1 MLTLQV
7 PTADPALKQTVE
19 TRPKAVTQWLDRLP
33 FGSPADT
40 AQQLVMALYSLNRH
54 PLGEDDRYTLLALY
68 RPVIAR
74 ASASLEALLADCGLP
89 PHAQQRKN
97 ATLLRELHVEHSI
110 GYKQTLLAQANR
122 RFGRASPKRAAEV
135 AARLLAALR
144 DIQIACHLTHT
155 RPPAGLW
162 QEMHQIHEFAEA
174 SNLADHAADDAP
186 PPSLSYIQA
195 LLIALADPPHMSHAE
210 LVHTRLYLEKFAA
223 LSVLTTAPVSG
234 HLGFPIPT
242 TGDAAPSPLAVSPDQ
257 SGRWLDTDALCRHV
271 HETVV
276 RLRSGESPRNIGLPS
291 GMEGELSQSLC
302 KRLLKQWSGSPQRA
316 FRRHAVSGSTV
327 QMVAGVSAIHRL
339 LDQDSQGPQFGV
351 EETDS
356 LPIGDVGLTFS
367 SPAPVNL
374 TRWNVSNDSAAGL
387 ALKGKPDGPLNLKVG
402 DPLALRVD
410 ESTAVDA
417 SATSQPQPAD
427 DGNSSVWSLGVIRW
441 IRMLD
446 AQQVELGVERLA
458 PQIQPVW
465 VRPLRGPRKAR
476 PESALFVPGLTAL
489 KQNDRLLLPRQ
500 LYQIGMDA
508 EVSHPPHQY
517 TLTFGSCIEH
527 TPSFDLI
534 DFTVFADEQP

>member
-19 TRPKAVTQWLDRLP
+19 TRPKAVTEWLDRLP
-33 FGSPADT
+33 LSSPVDT

-110 GYKQTLLAQANR
+110 GYKQTLLALANR

-135 AARLLAALR
+135 TARLLAALR

-155 RPPAGLW
+155 RAPDGLW
-162 QEMHQIHEFAEA
+162 QEMRQIHEFAEA
-174 SNLADHAADDAP
+174 SNLADHAVDDAP
-186 PPSLSYIQA
+186 PPSLPYIQA

-223 LSVLTTAPVSG
+223 LSALTTAPVSG

-242 TGDAAPSPLAVSPDQ
+242 TGDAAPSPLAAGAAQ
-257 SGRWLDTDALCRHV
+257 AGRWLDTDALCRHV

-276 RLRSGESPRNIGLPS
+276 RLRNGESPRYIGLPS

-316 FRRHAVSGSTV
+316 FKRHAVSGSTV

-339 LDQDSQGPQFGV
+339 LDPASQGPQFGV

-374 TRWNVSNDSAAGL
+374 TRWSVSNDSATGL
-387 ALKGKPDGPLNLKVG
+387 ALKGKPDGPLSLKVG

-417 SATSQPQPAD
+417 SASSQPQPAD
-427 DGNSSVWSLGVIRW
+427 DGNSAVWSLGVIRW

-489 KQNDRLLLPRQ
+489 KQKDRLLLPRQ

-508 EVSHPPHQY
+508 EVSQPPHQY